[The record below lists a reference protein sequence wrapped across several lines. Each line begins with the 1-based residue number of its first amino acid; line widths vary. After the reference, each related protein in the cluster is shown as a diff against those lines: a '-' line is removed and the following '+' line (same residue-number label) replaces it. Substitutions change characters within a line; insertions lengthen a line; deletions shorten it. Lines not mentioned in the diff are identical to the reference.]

1 MKISTTKSYI
11 LFIIL
16 CLIVLSIL
24 PLIGSQS
31 ISFSK
36 ILGNRQ
42 SLDYEIFIN
51 IRLPRV
57 IFAFLVG
64 ASLSLIGAVFQALL
78 RNDLATPYTLG
89 VSSGGAFGAVLA
101 LKLNLGI
108 SFLIFNTVSIFSIL
122 GSIIAIGI
130 IYWIARRKTGIS
142 MYTLILAGVAIS
154 FFFSAFNLFL
164 HYLADFTETYR
175 MVRWL
180 MGSLDVYGWD
190 YTITIAVVLL
200 ITFGYFFKNYKAFNI
215 LLAGEEVALSKGVEA
230 YKLQMISFFTG
241 SFVVGLVVAV
251 AGPIGFVGLVVP
263 HTLRL
268 LFGSDHKYIFSGA
281 VFGGGVFLAL
291 CDTFARTII
300 APAELPVGIIT
311 ALFGGPFFIYLLIRG
326 KRANHRN

>member
-1 MKISTTKSYI
+1 MKISAAKSFA
-11 LFIIL
+11 LFSL
-16 CLIVLSIL
+16 FCLAVFSLL
-24 PLIGSQS
+24 PFIGSQP
-31 ISFSK
+31 ILVSK
-36 ILGNRQ
+36 IISDHQ
-42 SLDYEIFIN
+42 SLDYEIFLN

-101 LKLNLGI
+101 LKLNLGL
-108 SFLIFNTVSIFSIL
+108 SFFIFNTVSVFSVL
-122 GSIIAIGI
+122 GSILAISI
-130 IYWIARRKTGIS
+130 IYWIARRTTGIS

-190 YTITIAVVLL
+190 YTITIAVVLF
-200 ITFGYFFKNYKAFNI
+200 ITFIYFFKNYRAFNI

-230 YKLQMISFFTG
+230 YKLQKLSFFIG

-268 LFGSDHKYIFSGA
+268 IFGSDHKYIFSGA
-281 VFGGGVFLAL
+281 IIGGGVFLAL

-300 APAELPVGIIT
+300 SPAELPVGIIT
-311 ALFGGPFFIYLLIRG
+311 ALFGGPFFIYLLIRR
-326 KRANHRN
+326 KNS

>member
-1 MKISTTKSYI
+1 MKISVNKSYF
-11 LFIIL
+11 LFVFL
-16 CLIVLSIL
+16 CLIVLSFL
-24 PLIGSQS
+24 PLIGSQP
-31 ISFSK
+31 ISFSN
-36 ILGNRQ
+36 ILNNQQ

-64 ASLSLIGAVFQALL
+64 AALSLIGSVFQALL

-101 LKLNLGI
+101 LKLNLGLT
-108 SFLIFNTVSIFSIL
+108 FLFFNTVAVFSIS
-122 GSIIAIGI
+122 GSILAISI
-130 IYWIARRKTGIS
+130 IYWIARRKAGIS

-180 MGSLDVYGWD
+180 MGSLDIYGWD
-190 YTITIAVVLL
+190 YTITIAVVLV
-200 ITFGYFFKNYKAFNI
+200 IVFAYFFKNYRAFNI
-215 LLAGEEVALSKGVEA
+215 LLAGEEMALSKGVEA
-230 YKLQMISFFTG
+230 YKLQKMSFFAG
-241 SFVVGLVVAV
+241 SFLIGLVVAV

-268 LFGSDHKYIFSGA
+268 VFGADHKYIFSGSII
-281 VFGGGVFLAL
+281 GGGVFLAM

-311 ALFGGPFFIYLLIRG
+311 ALFGGPFFIYLLIRR
-326 KRANHRN
+326 KSS